1 MNQKIN
7 RKEKDS
13 TQTKKKLALA
23 EDKTI
28 SVLITIAQE
37 DDSNIFNL
45 SQNL

>member
-7 RKEKDS
+7 RKEKHS
-13 TQTKKKLALA
+13 KKLALA
-23 EDKTI
+23 EDKTT

-37 DDSNIFNL
+37 DDSNTFNL